1 MNEKITLYT
10 TGCPKCRVL
19 EGKLKAAG
27 IEFDIVT
34 DIEEMKNLGII
45 SAPAMMI
52 GKAGPLDF
60 SQAIRWGR
68 EKTSNS

>member
-1 MNEKITLYT
+1 MKIVLYT

-27 IEFDIVT
+27 IEFDVVT

-60 SQAIRWGR
+60 SQAIRWVR

>member
-10 TGCPKCRVL
+10 TGCPKCKVL
-19 EGKLKAAG
+19 EGKLRAAG

-60 SQAIRWGR
+60 SQAIRWVR

>member
-1 MNEKITLYT
+1 MDEKITLYT
-10 TGCPKCRVL
+10 TGCPKCRIL

-27 IEFDIVT
+27 IDFDVVT

-45 SAPAMMI
+45 SAPAMMV

-60 SQAIRWGR
+60 SQAIRWVR
-68 EKTSNS
+68 EKTATP